1 MDGPQVGWPNQ
12 DTQGRIDE
20 MIRLD
25 VDLEVGDVRDH
36 RRWGVIDWAHHL
48 YTIRL
53 PIYLLPRLTGNK
65 SGQ

>member
-1 MDGPQVGWPNQ
+1 
-12 DTQGRIDE
+12 

-25 VDLEVGDVRDH
+25 VDLGVGDVRDH